1 MLGLAISPQALKP
14 DALVGTLSLGKLAAF
29 LNLSFLLCLI
39 EIAIP
44 YHDDMLLQKL
54 IEIKY
59 IKNKSGVWH
68 AKVINMASQILSQI
82 SAMTQPPQPK
92 HPFLSSI
99 PTIYIVVPKKVL
111 VHVKNM
117 VSLTVLYAVY

>member
-1 MLGLAISPQALKP
+1 M
-14 DALVGTLSLGKLAAF
+14 SLGKLAAF

-44 YHDDMLLQKL
+44 YHSDMLLQKL
-54 IEIKY
+54 IEVKY

-68 AKVINMASQILSQI
+68 AKVVNTASQILSQI
-82 SAMTQPPQPK
+82 SAMTQPP
-92 HPFLSSI
+92 HPSLSSI
-99 PTIYIVVPKKVL
+99 PTIYILVPKKVL